1 MRRLLRGL
9 ASDRGDA
16 DPLMTIYS
24 VGISAILT
32 TVVAGALSVVV
43 LVASGFVSTSI
54 TRSDEAQARQ
64 LWATS
69 LGNAS
74 SVSVLGSNKVIAY
87 SYPDSRPGTYTTTA
101 QDQTCVKTTWATS
114 SGQLTATVERWS
126 NSSCDRANG
135 GAAATS
141 KVTAVALDGVSDV
154 AIGATNVGGR
164 DLHFTTDGAEVG
176 TTSTG
181 ATASTNAYPGD
192 GGVSDA
198 EWNSTAP
205 RTMTLTGKVTS
216 LAGASSLTWQAT
228 TSLRPSI
235 TTASVD
241 EGLYFTPMNPVRFN
255 LGTVGTTPVVTTMAG
270 VNGIPTNAV
279 AVAMN
284 VETGSPSTNLYAHVT
299 PAGTDYD
306 IAQVWAKSGN
316 ANSQYATVKLAGGQV
331 QTMVNTGTA
340 SMYLDVSG
348 YYSKDSAASTY
359 FPKQPTRAA
368 TASLT
373 TAYKA
378 VTLSGVPA
386 NATAVAVNVQ
396 VVNPSATGYIRVMP
410 NGATDAGV
418 AQQYVSPSTDTS
430 NLMTMGVT
438 NGALQAKLNTGT
450 ATAYFDVV
458 GYYAKD
464 PAGSTYVP
472 VDFTRRTWSGA
483 LSTTKAQVQVA
494 NAAGV
499 PSNASAV
506 LANLYLTTITNTG
519 YVRVNSGTDDTTLYP
534 QRPVVASQN
543 MSTPVQAL
551 LTDGQINIKAS
562 AGTLQGYF
570 DVSGFFQPAS

>member
-1 MRRLLRGL
+1 
-9 ASDRGDA
+9 
-16 DPLMTIYS
+16 MTIYS
-24 VGISAILT
+24 VGISALLT

-43 LVASGFVSTSI
+43 LIASGFVSTSI
-54 TRSDEAQARQ
+54 ARSDEAQARQ

-126 NSSCDRANG
+126 NGSCDRANG

-164 DLHFTTDGAEVG
+164 DLHFTTAGTEVG

-198 EWNSTAP
+198 EWNSAAP
-205 RTMTLTGKVTS
+205 RTLTLTGKVTS
-216 LAGASSLTWQAT
+216 LAGASSLSWQAT

-241 EGLYFTPMNPVRFN
+241 EGLRFTPMNPVRFS
-255 LGTVGTTPVVTTMAG
+255 LGSVSTTPVVTTLAG
-270 VNGIPTNAV
+270 VNGIPADAV
-279 AVAMN
+279 AVTMN
-284 VETGSPSTNLYAHVT
+284 VEATAPSANLNVRLN
-299 PAGTDYD
+299 PAGKPYD
-306 IAQVWAKSGN
+306 VAQAAAKSGVN
-316 ANSQYATVKLAGGQV
+316 GVSQYATVTLSGGKV
-331 QTMVNTGTA
+331 ETSVSTGTA
-340 SMYLDVSG
+340 TMYLDVSG
-348 YYSKDSAASTY
+348 YYSKNAAASTY
-359 FPKQPTRAA
+359 FPQTATRAA

-378 VTLSGVPA
+378 VPLAGVPA
-386 NATAVAVNVQ
+386 SATAVAVNVQ
-396 VVNPSATGYIRVMP
+396 VVNPSATGYIRVTA
-410 NGATDAGV
+410 NGATDVSV
-418 AQQYVSPSTDTS
+418 AQQYLTASTDTS
-430 NLMTMGVT
+430 NLITMGVT
-438 NGALQAKLNTGT
+438 NGALQAKLSAGT

-464 PAGSTYVP
+464 PAGATYVP
-472 VDFTRRTWSGA
+472 LDMTRTWSGTVT
-483 LSTTKAQVQVA
+483 STKTQVQVA
-494 NAAGV
+494 DSAGIPTNAV
-499 PSNASAV
+499 AV
-506 LANLYLTTITNTG
+506 TANLFLTAPSATL
-519 YVRVNSGTDDTTLYP
+519 YVRTNPGTDDSTVYA
-534 QRPVVASQN
+534 QRPIVVSTN
-543 MSTPVQAL
+543 NGTPVQSL
-551 LTDGQINIKAS
+551 LVNGQVNIKAS
-562 AGTLQGYF
+562 TGTVKGYL
-570 DVSGFFQPAS
+570 DVYGFFQPAS